1 MGELWNVYLHCSNI
15 LWSLINLQGSR
26 GWTNPNQCDKKE
38 YSSVIVWI
46 RLTYEVWRNKLDMQK
61 VVLWVPKDKQGII
74 VLLGSITDNKK
85 GEKVVSTLTAHNLH
99 SKNGLKRL

>member
-38 YSSVIVWI
+38 DSSAIIWI
-46 RLTYEVWRNKLDMQK
+46 RLTYEVWRNKLDMQT

-85 GEKVVSTLTAHNLH
+85 GEKVVSTLIAHNFH
-99 SKNGLKRL
+99 SKNGLKQL